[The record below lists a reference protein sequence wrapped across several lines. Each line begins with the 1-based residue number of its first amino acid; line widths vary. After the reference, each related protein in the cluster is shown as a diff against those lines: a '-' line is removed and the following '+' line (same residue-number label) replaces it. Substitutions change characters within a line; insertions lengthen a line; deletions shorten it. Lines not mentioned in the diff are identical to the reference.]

1 MQLLLIAVFATLTGG
16 PRHSIQLT
24 PPDSTYLTFT
34 LEKGA
39 ITVRLLHWSKRATT
53 ASELN
58 HFVDAHLPG
67 IDPEKIILIGDPKAK
82 YKEFAPIIEVLK
94 KHDWM
99 KFKLQN
105 K

>member
-1 MQLLLIAVFATLTGG
+1 MQLLLIAVFTTLTGG